1 MSRLALLVMCVDMCA
16 TPQRR
21 THTRV
26 WILEVYVDRG
36 KRDSLPLNPPPTF
49 LPRSPSTFPNSL
61 SLSPFS
67 PLGTGVVCG
76 GVCVCGVGVCVVCM
90 FCLVWLVVKVRLRV
104 RVRNKS
110 RV

>member
-1 MSRLALLVMCVDMCA
+1 MSRLALLVMCVDVCA

-26 WILEVYVDRG
+26 WFLEVYVDRG
-36 KRDSLPLNPPPTF
+36 KRDSLPLYPPPTF

-67 PLGTGVVCG
+67 PLGSGVVCG
-76 GVCVCGVGVCVVCM
+76 GVCVCGVGVCVVCVS
-90 FCLVWLVVKVRLRV
+90 CLVRLRV
-104 RVRNKS
+104 KVRNKS